1 MKQGG
6 GQPNL
11 NTEIVKAIG
20 FACPPLCEQSE
31 IVAFLHEKFTRF
43 ENLKNAAELNV
54 ELLLERRSALIAAAV
69 TGKID
74 VRGLQ
79 TC

>member
-11 NTEIVKAIG
+11 NTDIVKAIG
-20 FACPPLCEQSE
+20 FACPPLGEQSE
-31 IVAFLHEKFTRF
+31 IVAFLHEKFRRF
-43 ENLKNAAELNV
+43 EELKDAAEQNV
-54 ELLLERRSALIAAAV
+54 TLLSERRSALIAAAV